1 MKKQT
6 FLFAGVL
13 AFAVLIG
20 AGCGTLLG
28 TKAAATSLPVQLS
41 AATTNDV
48 QLVAWEKFFQAA
60 NSQLNPTPS
69 EAPINA
75 VLGGIIALTS
85 ALAGWYG
92 RHKSSATDVATTANL
107 CANFKPV
114 ATPPDKAS

>member
-6 FLFAGVL
+6 LLFTGVL
-13 AFAVLIG
+13 AFSVIFG

-28 TKAAATSLPVQLS
+28 TKAPATSLPVQLA
-41 AATTNDV
+41 AATTNDT
-48 QLVAWEKFFQAA
+48 QLVAWEKCFQAA
-60 NSQLNPTPS
+60 NAQLNPTPT

-75 VLGGIIALTS
+75 VLGGMIALTS

-92 RHKSSATDVATTANL
+92 RHKSSAIDIATTANL
-107 CANFKPV
+107 CANYKPV